1 MDFVAFYYQYIWNL
15 SSMWGSVLAW
25 LQSQTGLP
33 GWAIYLVFGFGGA
46 LGAFLWVAISNIILV
61 FGERRL
67 LGRFQIRFGPN
78 RVGPNGTLQL
88 IADALKSVGKELV
101 IPAGADKPIY
111 VLGPIV
117 AFIPAMMGFAV
128 FTFGPTMSPVTMDI
142 GVLYFQ
148 AVTSLT
154 AFAAFMAGWSSNNK
168 FALFGAMRAVAQFVS
183 YEIPLVLAV
192 ISVVLVAGTMNT
204 LTIANQQTIVY
215 ALVLPI
221 ALFVFTIAS
230 IAEANRTPMDI
241 VEAESEIVAGY
252 HTEYGGMA
260 FIMFYAAEY
269 THALA
274 FGAMLNVL
282 FLGGWKLFW
291 LDQVLPPW
299 LLFILKSYFVFFILI
314 WMRATFPRLRI
325 DQLMSLGWKV
335 LVPLALVSLVLTSA
349 GMLVPGLPLL
359 AVAIFQWVAAGL
371 IILAVLSRLP
381 RRTNREEDMRARR
394 LAAQA
399 AMTARTAVSAQS

>member
-1 MDFVAFYYQYIWNL
+1 MTYQMILDLGLLW
-15 SSMWGSVLAW
+15 SSILTW

-33 GWAIYLVFGFGGA
+33 EWAIYLLFGFGGA
-46 LGAFLWVAISNIILV
+46 LASFLWVAISNIVLV
-61 FGERRL
+61 FGERRI
-67 LGRFQIRFGPN
+67 LGRFQIRMGPN

-101 IPAGADKPIY
+101 LPAGADKPIY

-117 AFIPAMMGFAV
+117 AFIPAFMGYAI
-128 FTFGPTMSPVTMDI
+128 FTYGPTMTPVTMDI

-148 AVTSLT
+148 AITSLS

-183 YEIPLVLAV
+183 YEVPLVLAV
-192 ISVVLVAGTMNT
+192 ISVVLLAGTMNT

-215 ALVLPI
+215 ALILPL
-221 ALFVFTIAS
+221 ALVVFSIAS

-241 VEAESEIVAGY
+241 VEAEREIVAGY

-282 FLGGWKLFW
+282 FFGGWKLFW
-291 LDQVLPPW
+291 LDQFVPPW
-299 LLFILKSYFVFFILI
+299 MLFIFKSYFIFFILI

-325 DQLMSLGWKV
+325 DQLMGFGWKI
-335 LVPLALVSLVLTSA
+335 LVPVALVSLLLTA
-349 GMLVPGLPLL
+349 GGLLVPGIPLL
-359 AVAIFQWVAAGL
+359 AVAALQWVAVAALVAFGL
-371 IILAVLSRLP
+371 ARIP
-381 RRTNREEDMRARR
+381 RPANTEADMRARR

-399 AMTARTAVSAQS
+399 AMTAPAGS